1 VSLLASLSTPASG
14 AADSQ
19 ALNRFSKVVPIEP
32 PVIISCKLK
41 LAFCCLHSYTFN
53 TGEQYLNLAKGNI
66 YMLHSQGKI
75 IFLNG
80 ASSSGKT
87 TLAMA
92 LQATL
97 EHAYLRLS
105 LDDFISFLSPQYLPP
120 LGEKAHELGVYIQP
134 IISGFHKCIVELA
147 NTGNNIIV
155 DHVLQEEEWLWE
167 CATLL
172 QNADALF
179 VGVQCSLPVLVQ
191 RECERGDRE
200 IGLAQYQYER
210 VHRHNHY
217 DVEVNTA
224 EYTVEECVQ
233 RIISVVVENPSPRT
247 FKLLVQKRIDR
258 QKENIS
264 L

>member
-1 VSLLASLSTPASG
+1 
-14 AADSQ
+14 
-19 ALNRFSKVVPIEP
+19 
-32 PVIISCKLK
+32 
-41 LAFCCLHSYTFN
+41 
-53 TGEQYLNLAKGNI
+53 
-66 YMLHSQGKI
+66 MLHSQGKI

-87 TLAMA
+87 TLTKA

-97 EHAYLRLS
+97 EQAYLRLA
-105 LDDFISFLSPQYLPP
+105 LDDFISFISPQYLPP
-120 LGEKAHELGVYIQP
+120 LGEKVHELGLYIQP

-155 DHVLQEEEWLWE
+155 DHVLQEKEWLWE
-167 CATLL
+167 CVTLL
-172 QNADALF
+172 QNTDALF
-179 VGVQCSLPVLVQ
+179 VGVQCPLPVLVQ
-191 RECERGDRE
+191 REYARGDRE

-233 RIISVVVENPSPRT
+233 RIVTVVVENPSPRA
-247 FKLLVQKRIDR
+247 FKLLAQERIGR
-258 QKENIS
+258 KEKNIS